1 MIAVDWGTSSFRA
14 YRLGAEGRILDQRS
28 AARGILTV
36 EVGGFANVLAEQ
48 IGAWL
53 DEEPGSV
60 FMSGMIGSR
69 QGWKEVPYLACPVD
83 LEAIARACGRVDWG
97 RGRQAY
103 IVPGVSCR
111 DPHGVPDVMRGEETQ
126 ILGAFDEDTR
136 EVDRRRVA
144 VLPGTHSKWALAG
157 DSRIETFATFLTG
170 ELYAVLREHSILG
183 RLAVPGDDVAALERG
198 VRRSLDAGAGL
209 SHDLF
214 SARTLALTGDLAP
227 DAVGDYLSGLLLG
240 AELAAGR
247 RWLERQRAL
256 GERVHLIGDAAL
268 CERYRRAFGLAGLE
282 ATIGPADAA
291 ARGLWRIAR
300 RANLVKT

>member
-1 MIAVDWGTSSFRA
+1 MIRRPPRSTLFPYTTLFRSQ
-14 YRLGAEGRILDQRS
+14 RI
-28 AARGILTV
+28 AA
-36 EVGGFANVLAEQ
+36 GGFPAALAALTDGMRHGDVPV
-48 IGAWL
+48 IA
-53 DEEPGSV
+53 
-60 FMSGMIGSR
+60 SGMIGSR
-69 QGWKEVPYLACPVD
+69 QGWIEAPYRECPADVA
-83 LEAIARACGRVDWG
+83 AIASSLTP
-97 RGRQAY
+97 
-103 IVPGVSCR
+103 VPGAALAVVPGLVCR
-111 DPHGVPDVMRGEETQ
+111 DASGVPDVMRGEETQ
-126 ILGAFDEDTR
+126 ILGAFDAGTR
-136 EVDRRRVA
+136 EGDRRRVV

-198 VRRSLDAGAGL
+198 VRRSLDAGASL

-256 GERVHLIGDAAL
+256 GECVHLIGDAAL